1 MGEYIRATALFF
13 SCRFDISANNV
24 YHKNNF
30 IYLRFKYIQKGR
42 NVMAIMLLLCCAVI
56 LSCIIA
62 NRFSSKF
69 GMPALLCFMALG
81 MIFGSDGLFKI
92 SFNNY
97 IITEQLCT
105 IALIFIMFYGGFGTK
120 WQTARPVAVKSVL
133 LSTLGV
139 VATALL
145 TCLFCFLILRFSFSE
160 SFLIGAVLS
169 STDAASVFSI
179 LRSKSLNLK
188 HSTAPLLEIE
198 SGSTDP
204 MAYMLTM
211 IALAM
216 ISGNTDTS
224 VPLMLLCQ
232 IGLGILIGIA
242 SAFFGIWALQKGELI
257 SQGMDTVFV
266 IALVLFSYALP
277 TLING
282 NGYLSVYLTGII
294 LGNSDINNKITLVH
308 FFDGITGL
316 AQILIFFLLG
326 LLSFPHRLPGLV
338 MPALLIA
345 LFLTFAARPVAVFLI
360 LLPFRSS
367 LRQCLLVSWSGLR
380 GAASIVFAIL
390 VIAEG
395 TPLEHDLFHIV
406 FFISLLSVALQG
418 SLLPLVAR
426 KLDMVD
432 YSSDIR
438 KTFNDYQDDS
448 DLTLMRMYIPK
459 GHNWENRKIEEVSF
473 PTGCLAL
480 MVKRDSD
487 TLIPRGNTTILAGD
501 TVILSVPSYRSE
513 NDGKLKEILITQNHN
528 WRNCSIAELNL
539 PENILIALIK
549 RGDENI
555 IPQGSTIILENDQV
569 VIYK

>member
-1 MGEYIRATALFF
+1 
-13 SCRFDISANNV
+13 
-24 YHKNNF
+24 
-30 IYLRFKYIQKGR
+30 
-42 NVMAIMLLLCCAVI
+42 MAIMLLLCCAVI

-92 SFNNY
+92 SFSNY
-97 IITEQLCT
+97 LITEQLCT

-139 VATALL
+139 IITALL
-145 TCLFCFLILRFSFSE
+145 TCLFCHQILHFSFTE

-179 LRSKSLNLK
+179 LRSKNLNLK
-188 HSTAPLLEIE
+188 YSTAPLLEIE
-198 SGSTDP
+198 SGSNDP

-216 ISGNTDTS
+216 ISGDNSAS
-224 VPLMLLCQ
+224 VPLMLLSQ
-232 IGLGILIGIA
+232 AGFGIAIGIA

-277 TLING
+277 TLIGG

-294 LGNSDINNKITLVH
+294 LGNSAINNKVTLVH

-326 LLSFPHRLPGLV
+326 LLSFPHLLPGLFV
-338 MPALLIA
+338 PALFIA
-345 LFLTFAARPVAVFLI
+345 LFLTFIARPAAVFLI

-367 LRQCLLVSWSGLR
+367 IWQCLLVAWSGLR
-380 GAASIVFAIL
+380 GAASIVFAIM
-390 VIAEG
+390 VIAKG
-395 TPLEHDLFHIV
+395 TLLEHDLFHIV
-406 FFISLLSVALQG
+406 FFISLLSVAVQG
-418 SLLPLVAR
+418 SMLPLAAK

-432 YSSDIR
+432 NSSDIR

-448 DLTLMRMYIPK
+448 DLTLMRMYIPH
-459 GHNWENRKIEEVSF
+459 GHNWENHKIEDVSF
-473 PTGCLAL
+473 PTGSLAL
-480 MVKRDSD
+480 MIKRDSD

-501 TVILSVPSYRSE
+501 TVILSVPAYRSE
-513 NDGKLKEILITQNHN
+513 NDGKLKEILIDTAHN
-528 WRNCSIAELNL
+528 WCGSAITDLNL

-555 IPQGSTIILENDQV
+555 IPQGSTVIHSGDRV